1 MKKYFLTILS
11 IALIASFVITSR
23 ETQKLT
29 SLVILQQEMITYTT
43 ECMNG
48 LETKIDA
55 LEQTFGEDI
64 GQIRIVNEYL
74 MQELEGVDVFKR

>member
-29 SLVILQQEMITYTT
+29 SLVNSHTETMNYTT
-43 ECMNG
+43 ERMNG

-74 MQELEGVDVFKR
+74 IQELEGNE

>member
-29 SLVILQQEMITYTT
+29 SLVILQQETISYTT
-43 ECMNG
+43 ERMND
-48 LETKIDA
+48 LKAKIDA
-55 LEQTFGEDI
+55 LEQTLGEDI
-64 GQIRIVNEYL
+64 GQIRIANEYL
-74 MQELEGVDVFKR
+74 MQEIERGNE

>member
-29 SLVILQQEMITYTT
+29 SLVETHT
-43 ECMNG
+43 ETINYVT
-48 LETKIDA
+48 ETVKA
-55 LEQTFGEDI
+55 LEWQIERLYEDI
-64 GQIRIVNEYL
+64 KEIRIANEYL
-74 MQELEGVDVFKR
+74 IQEIEGE

>member
-48 LETKIDA
+48 LQEQIDT
-55 LEQTFGEDI
+55 LEVTYKKDIKQLRASDDLIYQEIEGE
-64 GQIRIVNEYL
+64 
-74 MQELEGVDVFKR
+74 

>member
-1 MKKYFLTILS
+1 MKRYFLSIIS

-29 SLVILQQEMITYTT
+29 SLVVLQQETITYTT
-43 ECMNG
+43 ERMNG
-48 LETKIDA
+48 LETKIEG

-74 MQELEGVDVFKR
+74 MQKLEGNE